1 MSQKFIY
8 NPVSEQIEIT
18 PGHENDPKT
27 TAEKLLEK
35 GFREKPLTNAE
46 LGIKPKKTEQLKAFV
61 RSEDP
66 VPRTGAQYIPKDQRL
81 FETLKV
87 PGYET
92 AKKSDASYK
101 KLTQEERRKQ
111 NLNKAWG
118 LTDRKD
124 PPVTPM
130 DWKKD
135 NHRWKKHLAD
145 TIAEGQQTI
154 FYNKDTGGW
163 RDKWDQERKPEEV
176 LKEQQEIQKSY
187 DSIFTPTQ
195 QKEYQKSLA
204 SKPIIQDT
212 PIGKIKNLDK
222 PNQRSNSWNDLKAG
236 KITKVTKDRSP
247 DTFDLMVETA
257 DPKELEE
264 LKKDHPDY
272 PKFKLER
279 LQKEQPPQD
288 NSEMIHEMEQ
298 LAKMRLQQDINSQE
312 FKKIMTTPEDPDLH
326 KGINSVAGNEHIKK
340 QFSNLSKFRNRSQRI
355 RHARNTLGIGPYL
368 TGEAD

>member
-8 NPVSEQIEIT
+8 NPVAEQIEIT

-35 GFREKPLTNAE
+35 GFRDKPLTNAE
-46 LGIKPKKTEQLKAFV
+46 LGIKPKNNNPT
-61 RSEDP
+61 
-66 VPRTGAQYIPKDQRL
+66 TGAVYTSKLDQVSYPKPGTSPAEIANAKRL
-81 FETLKV
+81 K
-87 PGYET
+87 
-92 AKKSDASYK
+92 
-101 KLTQEERRKQ
+101 
-111 NLNKAWG
+111 KAWG
-118 LTDRKD
+118 LEDSPVKD
-124 PPVTPM
+124 PPVTAM

-176 LKEQQEIQKSY
+176 LKEQQDIQKSY
-187 DSIFTPTQ
+187 DSIFTPKQ
-195 QKEYQKSLA
+195 QQEYRKSLV

-222 PNQRSNSWNDLKAG
+222 ANQRSNSWNDLKAG

-257 DPKELEE
+257 DAEELKE
-264 LKKDHPDY
+264 LKKDYPDY

-279 LQKEQPPQD
+279 LHKEHPPQD

-298 LAKMRLQQDINSQE
+298 LAKMRLQQDINSKNFE
-312 FKKIMTTPEDPDLH
+312 NIMTKTEDPDLH
-326 KGINSVAGNEHIKK
+326 KGINSVDGNEQMKK
-340 QFSNLSKFRNRSQRI
+340 EFNKIPKFQNR
-355 RHARNTLGIGPYL
+355 LKGYEGIGPHL
-368 TGEAD
+368 TGEKD

>member
-8 NPVSEQIEIT
+8 NPVAEQIEIT

-66 VPRTGAQYIPKDQRL
+66 VPRTGAVYTSKLDQVSYPKPGTSPAEIANAKRL
-81 FETLKV
+81 K
-87 PGYET
+87 
-92 AKKSDASYK
+92 
-101 KLTQEERRKQ
+101 
-111 NLNKAWG
+111 KAWG
-118 LTDRKD
+118 LEDSPVKD
-124 PPVTPM
+124 PPVTAM

-176 LKEQQEIQKSY
+176 LKEQNEIQKRY
-187 DSIFTPTQ
+187 DSIFTPKEQEEYQQSLIKPAQRKRNEFQ
-195 QKEYQKSLA
+195 QK
-204 SKPIIQDT
+204 
-212 PIGKIKNLDK
+212 KIDNYNK
-222 PNQRSNSWNDLKAG
+222 QRSNSWNDLKAG
-236 KITKVTKDRSP
+236 KNLDKPKQRSP
-247 DTFDLMVETA
+247 DTFDLMVDTA
-257 DPKELEE
+257 DEQELKE
-264 LKKDHPDY
+264 LKKDYPDY

-279 LQKEQPPQD
+279 LHKEHPPQD

-340 QFSNLSKFRNRSQRI
+340 QFSNLPKFRNRSQELV
-355 RHARNTLGIGPYL
+355 HARNTLGIGPYL
-368 TGEAD
+368 TGETD

>member
-8 NPVSEQIEIT
+8 NPVAEQIEIT

-66 VPRTGAQYIPKDQRL
+66 VPRTGAVYTSKLDQVSYPKPGTSPAEIANAKRL
-81 FETLKV
+81 K
-87 PGYET
+87 
-92 AKKSDASYK
+92 
-101 KLTQEERRKQ
+101 
-111 NLNKAWG
+111 KAWG
-118 LTDRKD
+118 LEDSPVKD
-124 PPVTPM
+124 PPVTAM

-154 FYNKDTGGW
+154 FWKDQRW
-163 RDKWDQERKPEEV
+163 VDKWDQERKPEEV

-187 DSIFTPTQ
+187 DSIFTPKQ
-195 QKEYQKSLA
+195 QQEYRKSLV

-212 PIGKIKNLDK
+212 PIGKIKNLDSPK
-222 PNQRSNSWNDLKAG
+222 
-236 KITKVTKDRSP
+236 RSP
-247 DTFDLMVETA
+247 DTFDLMVDTA
-257 DPKELEE
+257 DEQELKE
-264 LKKDHPDY
+264 LKKDYPDY

-279 LQKEQPPQD
+279 LLKEHPPQD
-288 NSEMIHEMEQ
+288 NSEMINNMEEIARRRIQ
-298 LAKMRLQQDINSQE
+298 SDIES
-312 FKKIMTTPEDPDLH
+312 KKFESIMNKPEDPDLH
-326 KGINSVAGNEHIKK
+326 KGINSVPGNEHIKK
-340 QFSNLSKFRNRSQRI
+340 QFNNLPKFQNRLQGYE
-355 RHARNTLGIGPYL
+355 GIGPHIS
-368 TGEAD
+368 GEKE

>member
-8 NPVSEQIEIT
+8 NPVAEQIEIT

-66 VPRTGAQYIPKDQRL
+66 VPRTGAVYTSKLDQVSYPKPGTSPAEIANAKRL
-81 FETLKV
+81 K
-87 PGYET
+87 
-92 AKKSDASYK
+92 
-101 KLTQEERRKQ
+101 
-111 NLNKAWG
+111 KAWG
-118 LTDRKD
+118 LEDSPVKD
-124 PPVTPM
+124 PPVTAM

-176 LKEQQEIQKSY
+176 LKEQQDIQKSY

-195 QKEYQKSLA
+195 QKEYQKSLV

-222 PNQRSNSWNDLKAG
+222 ANQRSNSWNDLKAG

-340 QFSNLSKFRNRSQRI
+340 QFSNLPKFRNRSQRL